1 MEFNYFNKLKKNAK
15 FEKMLKAVLGS
26 RQPNIKNIT

>member
-15 FEKMLKAVLGS
+15 FEKMFKAVLGS